1 MNQKYIQILKAGLI
15 AGTMDI
21 LAACILV
28 YIRTGHTHATGILKF
43 IASGIFG
50 KAALDGGSPMIFA
63 GLLFHYMIAGIF
75 AAFFFWIYPRIQ
87 IASKGWLATGIV
99 YGIFVWCVMNL
110 VVVPLS
116 HATSRP
122 ITLSNALINTGI
134 LIICI
139 GIPVSYIARTYYRKT
154 APNLRG

>member
-1 MNQKYIQILKAGLI
+1 MKQKYIQILKAGLI

-28 YIRTGHTHATGILKF
+28 YIRTGHTYATGILKF
-43 IASGIFG
+43 IASGVFG

-63 GLLFHYMIAGIF
+63 GLLFHYLIAGIF
-75 AAFFFWIYPRIQ
+75 AAFFFWVYPKIQ
-87 IASKGWLATGIV
+87 IASKNRLATAVV
-99 YGIFVWCVMNL
+99 YGIFAWCVMNL

-116 HATSRP
+116 HVASRP
-122 ITLSNALINTGI
+122 IKLSNALINIGI

-139 GIPVSYIARTYYRKT
+139 GIPVSFIAHSYYRKA
-154 APNLRG
+154 APKIQ

>member
-1 MNQKYIQILKAGLI
+1 MKQKYIQILKAGLI

-43 IASGIFG
+43 IASGVFG
-50 KAALDGGSPMIFA
+50 KAAPDGGSSMIFA
-63 GLLFHYMIAGIF
+63 GLLFHYLIAGIF
-75 AAFFFWIYPRIQ
+75 AAFFFWIYPGIRIT
-87 IASKGWLATGIV
+87 SKSWLATAVI

-110 VVVPLS
+110 IVVPLS
-116 HATSRP
+116 RVSSRP
-122 ITLSNALINTGI
+122 ITLTNALINIGI

-139 GIPVSYIARTYYRKT
+139 GLPVSYIARTYYRKT
-154 APNLRG
+154 APNLPG